1 MADTAIPLP
10 VASQANAATAWL
22 HRAFSGLSW
31 RGVGLVV
38 LLCVLNALR
47 RSTEELIKPG
57 LGGLVEIARCFGESM
72 TIAVLVL
79 FAVLAVLNLSPWQ
92 GWKRVLALTL
102 AIVVASGIGLALQ
115 CFVWRSISDWNEQ
128 PFAWIFFPAWFRY
141 ASLGGLV
148 TAAYLFYRRETE
160 WRGEL
165 DRAECDQAR
174 LEQEMAEACLHVLQ
188 AQIEPHFLF
197 NTLANVKRLYETDPA
212 AGSRMLGNLMNYLA
226 IALPHMR
233 EAESTLGRET
243 ALAEAYLGIQQ
254 IRMGPRL
261 QYRIDVPEELR
272 ANRCPPMSLLTL
284 LENAVKHGLNPLP
297 RGGLIEIRARED
309 SGSVQIAVSDTG
321 QGFQQSSG
329 SGTGLANVRARLAAL
344 YGAAGELALDLN
356 EARGVTARIRLPAGS
371 PGPAVRA

>member
-1 MADTAIPLP
+1 MADTAIPLSASSSP
-10 VASQANAATAWL
+10 GVAAWL
-22 HRAFSGLSW
+22 HRAFGGLSW
-31 RGVGLVV
+31 RGAGLLI

-57 LGGLVEIARCFGESM
+57 LGGLVEVARCFGESM

-79 FAVLAVLNLSPWQ
+79 CAVLATLNLAPWQ
-92 GWKRVLALTL
+92 GWRRAVTL
-102 AIVVASGIGLALQ
+102 AVAIVIASGIGLYLQ
-115 CFVWRSISDWNEQ
+115 VFVWRATQDWDGQ
-128 PFAWIFFPAWFRY
+128 PIAWVFFPAWFRY

-148 TAAYLFYRRETE
+148 TAAYLFYRRETQ
-160 WRGEL
+160 WRSEL

-261 QYRIDVPEELR
+261 QYRIDVPEDLR

-297 RGGLIEIRARED
+297 RGGLIEIRAREEG
-309 SGSVQIAVSDTG
+309 GSVQIAVSDTG

-329 SGTGLANVRARLAAL
+329 TGTGLANVRARLAAL

-356 EARGVTARIRLPAGS
+356 EARGVTARIRLPVGAPAGAA
-371 PGPAVRA
+371 GA